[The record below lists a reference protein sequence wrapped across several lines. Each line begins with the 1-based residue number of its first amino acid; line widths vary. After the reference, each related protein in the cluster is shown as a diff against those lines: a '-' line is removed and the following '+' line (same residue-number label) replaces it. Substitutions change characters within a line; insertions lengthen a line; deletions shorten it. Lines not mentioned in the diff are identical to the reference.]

1 MKRIIP
7 IFLALA
13 LVVFPLQM
21 LMEDIAQASSPALV
35 PSGGRRSPIHSQFK
49 DHTRNPDYA
58 ILVGVRPQSESLS
71 IPRSGCTNRQ
81 ARLLLVLALFL
92 AAVCAWFTANGFH
105 LISQYE
111 LPCVMQRI
119 IRCIH
124 FTYGL

>member
-21 LMEDIAQASSPALV
+21 LMEDIAQASSPALI
-35 PSGGRRSPIHSQFK
+35 PSGYRRSPIHSQFK

-71 IPRSGCTNRQ
+71 ILRSGCTNRQ
-81 ARLLLVLALFL
+81 TRLLMVLALFP
-92 AAVCAWFTANGFH
+92 AAACAWFMANGPH
-105 LISQYE
+105 LISQHE
-111 LPCVMQRI
+111 LPRMIQRI